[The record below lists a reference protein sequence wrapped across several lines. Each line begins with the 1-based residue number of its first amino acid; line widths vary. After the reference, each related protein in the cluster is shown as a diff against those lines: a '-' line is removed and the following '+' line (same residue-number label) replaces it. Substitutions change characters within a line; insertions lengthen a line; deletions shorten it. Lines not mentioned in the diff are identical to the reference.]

1 MSRVGFIKD
10 WRQELES
17 DIWLMPPMYHRVWQ
31 WLKYSANHSQGKIP
45 NSDGTFTVINP
56 GQCATSYRLIAQGV
70 GYYEGRTWREPNVKT
85 VKVILCWLV
94 KQGMIHINSNTKGS
108 IITIKNWELY
118 QSKDVE
124 GNSDRI
130 TEETP
135 KKRTLDTKK
144 NDKEC
149 IKNDKN
155 IYSDLPLEL
164 HKPVKDFIENR
175 KALKKPMTDRAIEL
189 MLKKL
194 HSLSGGDIQQSI
206 KILEQS
212 IEHGW
217 IGIFPL
223 KDAQQTT
230 EDVYAKIY
238 REELQNEQSRNNKN
252 YENNPVYIS
261 GLLQD

>member
-1 MSRVGFIKD
+1 MSMVGFIKD

-144 NDKEC
+144 NDKEYINILC
-149 IKNDKN
+149 ANFFEQIWQMYPNKRGKGQVSLTQKKKLYNIGLEEMTRAINRYKKDLANEPWRKPQNGSTFFNSGYVDYLDANYEDKP
-155 IYSDLPLEL
+155 IQTA
-164 HKPVKDFIENR
+164 KPVQASEIPE
-175 KALKKPMTDRAIEL
+175 
-189 MLKKL
+189 
-194 HSLSGGDIQQSI
+194 
-206 KILEQS
+206 
-212 IEHGW
+212 GW
-217 IGIFPL
+217 L
-223 KDAQQTT
+223 
-230 EDVYAKIY
+230 
-238 REELQNEQSRNNKN
+238 
-252 YENNPVYIS
+252 
-261 GLLQD
+261 